1 MYVLLHEQLSH
12 FIFTSPLH
20 NLMVTYVTV
29 FINYLFTL
37 TFFQSAFFLIPLT
50 HTLIHIIA
58 GWGARFQNHRN
69 LFFIEPNK
77 LLDVYYMLDT
87 LLM

>member
-1 MYVLLHEQLSH
+1 MAELKSYKISH
-12 FIFTSPLH
+12 KEI
-20 NLMVTYVTV
+20 
-29 FINYLFTL
+29 
-37 TFFQSAFFLIPLT
+37 

-77 LLDVYYMLDT
+77 LLDVYYRLDA
-87 LLM
+87 LLMWS

>member
-1 MYVLLHEQLSH
+1 MAELKSYKISH
-12 FIFTSPLH
+12 KEI
-20 NLMVTYVTV
+20 
-29 FINYLFTL
+29 
-37 TFFQSAFFLIPLT
+37 
-50 HTLIHIIA
+50 HTLIHIIT